1 MFSKGLPVG
10 EESIIEVGLT
20 EIPTSK
26 REEEVTQDNNGE
38 IPEDQLGDEEN
49 CGATSCV
56 EIIPDETINEADT
69 KSISNTRVTN
79 ANLDED
85 ALPDTSN
92 PEDMLTD
99 DGISRKEEAAEEGH
113 LVEDEIVAATK
124 LRDLPVGKE
133 LVIGIDLNKIPTSKR
148 EEEIKQE
155 EAVEIPENQPSY
167 KEECGTTGRV
177 VTLDDT
183 DTEFIGSYIDE
194 DVITSVIG
202 KAYKKQVWLWLRLKR
217 KNHFNYTKS

>member
-1 MFSKGLPVG
+1 MKLPPQKG
-10 EESIIEVGLT
+10 
-20 EIPTSK
+20 K
-26 REEEVTQDNNGE
+26 RSLRTNK
-38 IPEDQLGDEEN
+38 DQLGDEEN
-49 CGATSCV
+49 CEATSRV
-56 EIIPDETINEADT
+56 EIILDEAINEADT
-69 KSISNTRVTN
+69 KLISNIRIKN
-79 ANLDED
+79 AKLDED
-85 ALPDTSN
+85 ALSDKSN
-92 PEDMLTD
+92 SEDMLTD
-99 DGISRKEEAAEEGH
+99 DGKEEAAEEGH
-113 LVEDEIVAATK
+113 LVEDETVAATN
-124 LRDLPVGKE
+124 LRNLPIGKE
-133 LVIGIDLNKIPTSKR
+133 SVIRVDLNKIPTSKR
-148 EEEIKQE
+148 EKEIKQE